1 MLNSTCRTIS
11 VCKLLQIVNFDS
23 LTFLTALVLL
33 NQSDPLNHSNK
44 DSGWL
49 RTREKCGEALAFGS
63 CFSHFSSILKNSQ
76 VLKNSTMLEEQ
87 VFLFLYKMYRKLH
100 VLVPMT

>member
-23 LTFLTALVLL
+23 LTFLTALVLV
-33 NQSDPLNHSNK
+33 NQSDPLNYSNK

-49 RTREKCGEALAFGS
+49 VVACFIIEMKNAPSASLSYISTREFLRTREKCGAL
-63 CFSHFSSILKNSQ
+63 
-76 VLKNSTMLEEQ
+76 LE
-87 VFLFLYKMYRKLH
+87 YS
-100 VLVPMT
+100 